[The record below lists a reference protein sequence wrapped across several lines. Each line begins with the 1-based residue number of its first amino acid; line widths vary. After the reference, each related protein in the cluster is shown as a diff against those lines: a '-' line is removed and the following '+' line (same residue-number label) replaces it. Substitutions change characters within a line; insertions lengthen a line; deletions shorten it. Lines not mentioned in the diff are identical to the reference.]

1 MVLDPGLL
9 GNAVEPDSDPVQD
22 AARLDLDQPG
32 LAVERERHGEDG
44 LQRVALLA
52 AGRADI
58 GGATAGAAGKVER
71 TLDRLGRDA
80 GAVVADLDQLLGDG
94 DLDPRRQLRL
104 LGIVERVVGQ
114 LLDDDERPAFGR
126 VADLARQ
133 LALAQEVERPRGTKN
148 LGDESAHRFTRP
160 WPGAPRP
167 TSRSMAI
174 LWLCQLLHAS
184 RG

>member
-22 AARLDLDQPG
+22 AARLDLHQPG

-44 LQRVALLA
+44 LERVALLA

-71 TLDRLGRDA
+71 TLNRLGRDA
-80 GAVVADLDQLLGDG
+80 GSVVADLDQLRGNG

-114 LLDDDERPAFGR
+114 FLNDDERPAFGR
-126 VADLARQ
+126 MADLARELT
-133 LALAQEVERPRGTKN
+133 LAEEVERPRDGERLGHEEAPSGVTHGRGTRCN
-148 LGDESAHRFTRP
+148 G
-160 WPGAPRP
+160 
-167 TSRSMAI
+167 
-174 LWLCQLLHAS
+174 LCTW
-184 RG
+184 